1 MGRNIA
7 FFFVLS
13 LILMSSCSD
22 SNYITN
28 NSKPVSQQSPQEI
41 SNHSQLIHYSEYQ
54 QIFETFTKE
63 LSISGYSYKS
73 GSVGPNIVI
82 MDKDLSFNKREYLTL
97 DGKFDMNNTQPT
109 SELLLFENED
119 SSKQLAIRISY
130 TTSYIGN
137 DLVDWSS
144 SRGYSGTNEA
154 LAKKTDLV
162 TLSYKNLILTILQTS
177 EEEADMEASK
187 TAVRSI
193 ISIISKY

>member
-7 FFFVLS
+7 ILFVSS

-22 SNYITN
+22 SNHIS
-28 NSKPVSQQSPQEI
+28 NSSNAVSQESTLEI
-41 SNHSQLIHYSEYQ
+41 SNDSQLITYSEYQ
-54 QIFETFTKE
+54 QIFETLTKE

-144 SRGYSGTNEA
+144 SRGYSGINES
-154 LAKKTDLV
+154 LAKKTDLA

-177 EEEADMEASK
+177 EVEAAMEDSK

-193 ISIISKY
+193 ISIISNY